1 MKTINVKAYNTKKI
15 TKELP
20 VVTNDGQPTIIKAEK
35 GINYEFF
42 DQSIGRAPNHIITK
56 RSGKD
61 LHVSFERDGKE
72 TDLIIEG
79 FYDNEDHA
87 LIGIAED
94 GQYYYYIPDTGEV
107 SEYVTQLVE
116 GKVEGQALGG
126 EHLAAPWWVA
136 LPHGIGMP
144 WWLGLGVLPVLFS
157 GDDDS
162 PTNTPEPT
170 PSTTISTSPNSKTGE
185 PHQSVTQNVISND
198 KSVTHLNLSSLVI
211 IDPKTGKPST
221 ENNGDTLTIA
231 NQGVWS
237 VVKDANGNLL
247 ADGDSVTVVKDLK
260 VKGSSSM
267 LKIGTKVKNIRLVE
281 GDHNIDCKIDGF
293 GPMKLKSEFVKKN

>member
-61 LHVSFERDGKE
+61 LHLSFERDGKE

-144 WWLGLGVLPVLFS
+144 WWLGLGVLPVLFG

-162 PTNTPEPT
+162 STNTPEPQPI
-170 PSTTISTSPNSKTGE
+170 PSPTTAPVAKDDTQTATAVGVATTVAVVGNDNDSNNNLDPTSVQIVGSTDGKTLVVNGE
-185 PHQSVTQNVISND
+185 
-198 KSVTHLNLSSLVI
+198 
-211 IDPKTGKPST
+211 
-221 ENNGDTLTIA
+221 
-231 NQGVWS
+231 
-237 VVKDANGNLL
+237 
-247 ADGDSVTVVKDLK
+247 
-260 VKGSSSM
+260 
-267 LKIGTKVKNIRLVE
+267 GT
-281 GDHNIDCKIDGF
+281 
-293 GPMKLKSEFVKKN
+293 